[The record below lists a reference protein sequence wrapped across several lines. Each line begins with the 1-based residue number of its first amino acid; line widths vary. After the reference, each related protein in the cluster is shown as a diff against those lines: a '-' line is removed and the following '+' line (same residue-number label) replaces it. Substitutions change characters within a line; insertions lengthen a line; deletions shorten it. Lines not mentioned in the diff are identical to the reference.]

1 MTANIIRNQPIRQPD
16 RRSLAEFFRIAVLIF
31 LAATPFIVYVG
42 LSARMVAKEY
52 EMSRLVEVRKKLLHE
67 HEILTLQRAALL
79 SPDVINSVAREK
91 LGMVGESPQECSVDQ
106 PPPAPPQQGA
116 AGRATAAPDAGG
128 AKALSA
134 SRNARGGRAR

>member
-1 MTANIIRNQPIRQPD
+1 MTAAIIRNQPIRQPD
-16 RRSLAEFFRIAVLIF
+16 RHSLAEFLRIAALIF
-31 LAATPFIVYVG
+31 LAAAPFIVYVG

-52 EMSRLVEVRKKLLHE
+52 EMSRLVETRKKLLHE

-91 LGMVGESPQECSVDQ
+91 LGMVSESPQECSVDQ
-106 PPPAPPQQGA
+106 PPPAPPQAGA
-116 AGRATAAPDAGG
+116 TGRSPEAPDAGG
-128 AKALSA
+128 LNALSA

>member
-1 MTANIIRNQPIRQPD
+1 MTANIIHNQPIRQPD
-16 RRSLAEFFRIAVLIF
+16 RRSMAEFLRIAVLIF

-52 EMSRLVEVRKKLLHE
+52 ELSRLVETRKKLLHE

-91 LGMVGESPQECSVDQ
+91 LGMVSESPQECSVDQ
-106 PPPAPPQQGA
+106 PPPPPPQPVT
-116 AGRATAAPDAGG
+116 AGRAPAAPSAGG
-128 AKALSA
+128 ADALPA
-134 SRNARGGRAR
+134 NRDARRGQAR

>member
-1 MTANIIRNQPIRQPD
+1 MTATTIRNQPIRQPD
-16 RRSLAEFFRIAVLIF
+16 RRSLAEFLRIAALIF

-52 EMSRLVEVRKKLLHE
+52 ELSRLVESRKKLLHE

-91 LGMVGESPQECSVDQ
+91 LGMVSESPQECSVDQ
-106 PPPAPPQQGA
+106 PPPAPDRPETS
-116 AGRATAAPDAGG
+116 GRAPAAPNADGG
-128 AKALSA
+128 NAPSTK
-134 SRNARGGRAR
+134 RNARGGRAP